1 MKKNLNEYDW
11 NEHVDVESINMQN
24 GTVKLSNGYMFDHKT
39 WFEHFVN
46 FWDKRVVGKTIVPT
60 FYEYLFASGGSHQYS
75 QLVTGKEH
83 EGFLTGQMGKPL
95 DKKKAAIAVG
105 AILALAIGGVIVLVI
120 AKNQGLLPF
129 LGG

>member
-1 MKKNLNEYDW
+1 MKRVNEFEWD
-11 NEHVDVESINMQN
+11 DTVEVKSINMQK
-24 GTVKLSNGYMFDHKT
+24 GTVELSNGFVFNHKN
-39 WFEHFVN
+39 WYEQFVN

-60 FYEYLFASGGSHQYS
+60 FYEYLFAHGGSHQYS

-83 EGFLTGQMGKPL
+83 EGFLTGQMGKPML
-95 DKKKAAIAVG
+95 NKKTAIAVG
-105 AILALAIGGVIVLVI
+105 TILALAIGGVIVLVI